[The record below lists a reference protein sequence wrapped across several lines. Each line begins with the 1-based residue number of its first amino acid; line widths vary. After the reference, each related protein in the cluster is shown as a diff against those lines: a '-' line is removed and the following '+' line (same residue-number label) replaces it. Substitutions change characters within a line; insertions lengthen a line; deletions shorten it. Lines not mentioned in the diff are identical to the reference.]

1 MQFDLIESVNY
12 WDKAPKQPGFLRQ
25 SYLDLILGFLNT
37 DLIKVLV
44 GQRRNGKSTILKQI
58 IHHLLEKGV
67 PAQNILYLN
76 FELHEL
82 QWIQTHPVLIAVLEL
97 YFQTKK
103 PVGRVYVFLDE
114 VQEVASWEKVIN
126 SFSANERYEIEFL
139 LTGSNANLLST
150 ELSTYLTG
158 RYIEIPVFPFSFQE
172 YCDYYKVPLSRAELI
187 HYIETSGLP
196 ELFSLSERQQK
207 ISYLSA
213 LKDSILINDII
224 KRFNVKNAKLLALLL
239 DFLIDNAGKLFSIGV
254 IEKKMKAMGIHI
266 NAITLSNYV
275 YYLELTFLI
284 RSVRRY
290 DLKGKK
296 ILEGERKYYLND
308 LGFSNY
314 LQNTF
319 DNNVTRRLENFVYLQ
334 LLQAGYQVYVGNL
347 YQLEIDF
354 IAEKEKQIIYILH
367 SDEVIAR
374 EYGNLEK
381 IQDNWPKWVVS
392 LDEVAF
398 PVKNGIKQV
407 PAWQLPAM
415 LNRKIGSDPYE

>member
-1 MQFDLIESVNY
+1 M
-12 WDKAPKQPGFLRQ
+12 
-25 SYLDLILGFLNT
+25 
-37 DLIKVLV
+37 
-44 GQRRNGKSTILKQI
+44 
-58 IHHLLEKGV
+58 
-67 PAQNILYLN
+67 
-76 FELHEL
+76 
-82 QWIQTHPVLIAVLEL
+82 
-97 YFQTKK
+97 
-103 PVGRVYVFLDE
+103 
-114 VQEVASWEKVIN
+114 
-126 SFSANERYEIEFL
+126 
-139 LTGSNANLLST
+139 
-150 ELSTYLTG
+150 
-158 RYIEIPVFPFSFQE
+158 
-172 YCDYYKVPLSRAELI
+172 
-187 HYIETSGLP
+187 
-196 ELFSLSERQQK
+196 
-207 ISYLSA
+207 
-213 LKDSILINDII
+213 
-224 KRFNVKNAKLLALLL
+224 
-239 DFLIDNAGKLFSIGV
+239 
-254 IEKKMKAMGIHI
+254 
-266 NAITLSNYV
+266 SNYV

-354 IAEKEKQIIYILH
+354 IAEKEKQIIYIQVTYLLH